1 MKITDKERRKYLK
14 EIQELLV
21 CSAKE
26 RRRFIKEF
34 ESNIDDYIS
43 DDPEASIEDLRNAM
57 GSPQEIAEGFIANI
71 SPKDI
76 KKRSSI
82 ARITLVPITLG
93 VLIIVAVCVLLI
105 FDAYKNRNSRGE
117 VYIID
122 KGTIYEHETTSS
134 IVY

>member
-57 GSPQEIAEGFIANI
+57 GSPQEIAEGFIANV
-71 SPKDI
+71 SPKDVV
-76 KKRSSI
+76 KRTSFSKAMIVI
-82 ARITLVPITLG
+82 ASLVAIFIIIISVFAVVDNYITNHFVQGEEIITYHK
-93 VLIIVAVCVLLI
+93 V
-105 FDAYKNRNSRGE
+105 
-117 VYIID
+117 VYEEE
-122 KGTIYEHETTSS
+122 KTTS
-134 IVY
+134 